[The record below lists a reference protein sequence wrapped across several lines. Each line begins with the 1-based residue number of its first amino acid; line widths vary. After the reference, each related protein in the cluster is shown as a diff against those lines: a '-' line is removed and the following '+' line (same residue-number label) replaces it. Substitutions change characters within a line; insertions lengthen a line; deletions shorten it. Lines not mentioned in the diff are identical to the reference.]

1 MAFIV
6 KDRVRETSTTT
17 GTGPLILAGAVTGFQ
32 GFSSIGNGNT
42 THYCIAGAADWEVG
56 VGTVVISGSTVLQR
70 TSVLASSNGGS
81 LVNFSSEPK
90 QVFVTF
96 PANSSSGVDI
106 QEFTTPGSYTWVKP
120 VGARFVEVLMYGGGG
135 GGGSGR
141 RRGAL
146 VAASITGGS
155 GGAAGSRM
163 DLRLPASALSSTE
176 TVVVGA
182 GGAGGAPQTVDN
194 TNGITGSFGGDST
207 FATLVAR
214 GGGTGFGGIVFAG
227 TAVSGGLS
235 FNSIE
240 AVSQSGSDY
249 TAAGGA
255 SNSGTSFAGSA
266 GGLRGGGGAGGAGLV
281 SGGGSTNTAFSG
293 GLGGTALTTGST
305 TTGGGGAGGSAG
317 GNGSNGADSISGN
330 WTGGS
335 GGGGGS
341 SFTLAN
347 AGAGGNGGFPGGGG
361 GGGGASEAFDSGA
374 GGNGGN
380 GFVRVVTYL

>member
-1 MAFIV
+1 MQSFYDV
-6 KDRVRETSTTT
+6 VVDT
-17 GTGPLILAGAVTGFQ
+17 G
-32 GFSSIGNGNT
+32 GNP
-42 THYCIAGAADWEVG
+42 IAGA
-56 VGTVVISGSTVLQR
+56 
-70 TSVLASSNGGS
+70 
-81 LVNFSSEPK
+81 
-90 QVFVTF
+90 QVFVYDSLGVLATLYSDVNNT
-96 PANSSSGVDI
+96 PQANPIITNADGGYLFYAANGIYSVVIVAAGYNSQTLTGITISGAPSTGSVDI
-106 QEFTTPGSYTWVKP
+106 QEFSTPGSYTWTKP
-120 VGARFVEVLMYGGGG
+120 AGARFVEVLMYGGGG

-163 DLRLPASALSSTE
+163 ELRLPASALSSTE

-182 GGAGGAPQTVDN
+182 GGVGGAPQTVDN

-214 GGGTGFGGIVFAG
+214 GGGTGLGGIVYAG
-227 TAVSGGLS
+227 TPVSPGLS

-240 AVSQSGSDY
+240 ALVQSGTGY

-255 SNSGTSFAGSA
+255 STSGTSFAGSA

-281 SGGGSTNTAFSG
+281 SGGGSSNNAFSG
-293 GLGGTALTTGST
+293 GLGGTALTTGSS
-305 TTGGGGAGGSAG
+305 TTGGGGAGGTAG
-317 GNGSNGADSISGN
+317 GNGSNGADSTSGN
-330 WTGGS
+330 WAGGS

-341 SFTLAN
+341 SSTLAN
-347 AGAGGNGGFPGGGG
+347 AGSGGNGGFPGGGG